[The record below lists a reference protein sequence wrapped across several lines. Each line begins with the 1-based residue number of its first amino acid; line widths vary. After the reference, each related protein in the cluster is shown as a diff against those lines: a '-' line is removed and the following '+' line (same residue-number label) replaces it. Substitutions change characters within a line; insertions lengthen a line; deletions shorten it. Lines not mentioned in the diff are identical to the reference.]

1 MASPVEGALHTM
13 YQQASTEPLAFM
25 HDIVL
30 VLATSIVHQVVL
42 QTTCMNERPTLHSL
56 TITGD
61 VYKFHPEVLN

>member
-1 MASPVEGALHTM
+1 
-13 YQQASTEPLAFM
+13 M

-30 VLATSIVHQVVL
+30 ILATSIVHQVVL

-61 VYKFHPEVLN
+61 VYKFHPEVFD